1 MPSVARAVAEI
12 VEKRPFLE
20 EALATEIVNYSY
32 LAELLK
38 PDVENEVGREVK
50 RSAIIMALR
59 RLGESLKGGFVG
71 NMPIKFKG
79 SDITVK
85 SGIFE
90 LTVPRT
96 ESSLRSVPKLY
107 ELVDF
112 SKGDFLTVTQGLYEI
127 TILSNS
133 KYKVKIGG
141 LFGKIG
147 EANTIDMLASI
158 TVKIPKEAVGE
169 VGAIYM
175 LIKALSWNNINIIE
189 IVSTFTELT
198 FIIRESDT
206 GRAFNSLM
214 WLVHNQQ

>member
-38 PDVENEVGREVK
+38 PDVENEIGRGVK
-50 RSAIIMALR
+50 LSAIIMALR

-71 NMPIKFKG
+71 TTPIKFKG

-112 SKGDFLTVTQGLYEI
+112 SKGDFLTVTDASLPM
-127 TILSNS
+127 
-133 KYKVKIGG
+133 V
-141 LFGKIG
+141 
-147 EANTIDMLASI
+147 LASTAFPKSSPI
-158 TVKIPKEAVGE
+158 FTLYFELDNMVISYNPCVTVKIPKEAVGE

-175 LIKALSWNNINIIE
+175 LIKALSWNNINIVE

-198 FIIRESDT
+198 FIIREGDT

-214 WLVHNQQ
+214 GLVDEQQ